1 MRLDAV
7 VVGGVLLIVAVVAL
21 VVVLIQRA
29 DLSDSEMVQALGGA
43 QPAAAPAAPPPAP
56 MAVAAP
62 APLEPL
68 PPSAIA
74 VYFDFDRAE
83 LPAAESAKLARMLEG
98 SFKRIDAV
106 GHADRIG
113 PAAYNRALSQRRA
126 DSVRDYLVRNKI
138 AAAIIHTGAK
148 GEVEPA
154 SGDACIDMG
163 PQRRANRALVEC
175 LQPDRRVDVTF
186 VRGL

>member
-1 MRLDAV
+1 MRLDAM
-7 VVGGVLLIVAVVAL
+7 VVGGVVLIVAVVAL
-21 VVVLIQRA
+21 VVVWIQSS
-29 DLSDSEMVQALGGA
+29 DLSDAEVVQALAGP
-43 QPAAAPAAPPPAP
+43 QPAAALPLP
-56 MAVAAP
+56 VAA
-62 APLEPL
+62 AAALESP

-83 LPAAESAKLARMLEG
+83 LPAAESAKLASMLDG
-98 SFKRIDAV
+98 QFKRIEAV

-113 PAAYNRALSQRRA
+113 PATYNRQLSQRRA
-126 DSVRDYLVRNKI
+126 DSVRDYLVRNKVDV
-138 AAAIIHTGAK
+138 AIVHTGAK

-154 SGDACIDMG
+154 SSDGCLDMG
-163 PQRRANRALVEC
+163 PETRANRGLVEC